1 METAVLDLDLRQIPV
16 WDRHERIFKEWDA
29 LPTGQ
34 TLRIINDHDPKP
46 LHYQYEV
53 EYKGH
58 YEWQYEQQ
66 GPKDWIVNVKKF

>member
-1 METAVLDLDLRQIPV
+1 MEATIIDLDLRQIPV

-29 LPTGQ
+29 LQAGQ

-46 LHYQYEV
+46 LHYQFEA

-66 GPKDWIVNVKKF
+66 GPKDWTVKLKKV